1 MLFLLC
7 SLEKSLRF
15 GQKFKMHLELVK
27 KTPKM
32 EIGFTSWLFLGYCW
46 IGAFSIL
53 FILIKSQYFSWK
65 TDASCRSHCQVH
77 IPGFHQVI
85 LMDVLNPSHHWVLWF
100 GLIKPPNS
108 IPQVRGDGGAFPC
121 FHWVSV
127 WKENLRAVAKLHP
140 CDLSSIVWVSWG
152 KPGYWLINLFAAT
165 MVCGARAGTA
175 GRGYLGAGRQG
186 VAEGDFYCP
195 AKGWKVEIFPLCS
208 QVSHACCKSSK
219 SSAVPCAAWE
229 WGRDTGLPKPAFS
242 LGTIQPL
249 WKKTLGTKNKA
260 WSFKSRL
267 PELLRKTSKWCH

>member
-1 MLFLLC
+1 MVLLLDFFL
-7 SLEKSLRF
+7 R
-15 GQKFKMHLELVK
+15 
-27 KTPKM
+27 
-32 EIGFTSWLFLGYCW
+32 YCW

-85 LMDVLNPSHHWVLWF
+85 LMDVLNPSHRWVLCL
-100 GLIKPPNS
+100 GLILPP
-108 IPQVRGDGGAFPC
+108 QFQYLKVRGDRGAFPS

-127 WKENLRAVAKLHP
+127 WKGNQRAVSKLHP
-140 CDLSSIVWVSWG
+140 CDLSNIVWVSWS
-152 KPGYWLINLFAAT
+152 KPGYWLIYLFIGT
-165 MVCGARAGTA
+165 MVCGARAGSA
-175 GRGYLGAGRQG
+175 GRGYLGAGRWG
-186 VAEGDFYCP
+186 MAERDFLLP
-195 AKGWKVEIFPLCS
+195 SQELEGGNISIMFPGIRAQRALLCLV
-208 QVSHACCKSSK
+208 QPGMREGQNTRHNC
-219 SSAVPCAAWE
+219 
-229 WGRDTGLPKPAFS
+229 GLPKPAFS